1 MLDFPPKP
9 CTVLNRHLVPGVRC
23 CTWFTA
29 VRVNSNMRTHIP
41 GLDQISWIKTY
52 PQKSPTLLKPRDL
65 PKDIRLPGD
74 WRRRRCQYNYSNTVL
89 FILGLLSEA
98 LYRMHS

>member
-9 CTVLNRHLVPGVRC
+9 CTVLNRHLVPGVKC
-23 CTWFTA
+23 CAWITA
-29 VRVNSNMRTHIP
+29 VSVNSDMRTHIP

-65 PKDIRLPGD
+65 PKDTLDSKGTGGGGD
-74 WRRRRCQYNYSNTVL
+74 ASTTIVIL
-89 FILGLLSEA
+89 FCLFLA
-98 LYRMHS
+98 Y